1 MNDKEISKKIT
12 RFLKGDLNS
21 EEIDQLWEEFLKD
34 PELFSQFETE
44 LNLHNMFRKEKEDA
58 NTSAPKQS
66 GVVRKLNNYKIW
78 VYAAAAAVLLSL
90 SLQLFSLQDG
100 DLLQKSAIAS
110 IDVTE
115 MMGADIF
122 RGDEGTANELDIS
135 INVALAKALDEEFDE
150 AISILENLLDE
161 DLSAQQFGRVSLN
174 LGILRYNKADYPRSV
189 YHFQQVLDTESLP
202 EFFEEKAWWFMG
214 NAYLNINEPANARE
228 AVFNA
233 YTMDGRFAS
242 PALSLLKKL
251 DVELG
256 RIPVD
261 EPDPAR

>member
-1 MNDKEISKKIT
+1 MKDKEISQKIT
-12 RFLKGDLNS
+12 RFLNGDLNN
-21 EEIDQLWEEFLKD
+21 EEIDQLWEEFLKN

-44 LNLHNMFRKEKEDA
+44 VNLHDMFRKEQA
-58 NTSAPKQS
+58 ATSPDKKSEPGAIKKLQS
-66 GVVRKLNNYKIW
+66 YKIW
-78 VYAAAAAVLLSL
+78 LYSAAAAVLISVG
-90 SLQLFSLQDG
+90 LQLFSVQQG
-100 DLLQKSAIAS
+100 ELLQRSALAS

-122 RGDEGTANELDIS
+122 RGDEEVSNDLDIS

-150 AISILENLLDE
+150 AISILENLLE
-161 DLSAQQFGRVSLN
+161 EELSPQQFGRVSLN
-174 LGILRYNKADYPRSV
+174 LGILSYNKADYQRSI

-202 EFFEEKAWWFMG
+202 EFFDEKAWWFLG
-214 NAYLNINEPANARE
+214 NAYVNLNETENARE

-251 DVELG
+251 DIELG
-256 RIPVD
+256 RIPA
-261 EPDPAR
+261 EPDPAL